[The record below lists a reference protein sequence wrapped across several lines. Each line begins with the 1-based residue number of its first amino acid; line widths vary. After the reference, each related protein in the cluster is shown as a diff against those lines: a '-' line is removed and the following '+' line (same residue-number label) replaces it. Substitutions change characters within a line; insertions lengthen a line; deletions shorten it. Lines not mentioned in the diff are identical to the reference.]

1 MTTQSSDGE
10 VHTSHGILP
19 STARPEGR
27 AIKGGG
33 NEKTGVQ
40 KPRYTLC
47 THYANILFSNVAL
60 FSTTIR
66 QIAQC

>member
-1 MTTQSSDGE
+1 MTAQSSDGE

-40 KPRYTLC
+40 KPNYTLC
-47 THYANILFSNVAL
+47 TPYANILFSNVAL

-66 QIAQC
+66 QTAQC

>member
-1 MTTQSSDGE
+1 MRGLLSCVRPRRRGLCHECREGGMTAQSSDGE

-33 NEKTGVQ
+33 N
-40 KPRYTLC
+40 R
-47 THYANILFSNVAL
+47 
-60 FSTTIR
+60 
-66 QIAQC
+66 